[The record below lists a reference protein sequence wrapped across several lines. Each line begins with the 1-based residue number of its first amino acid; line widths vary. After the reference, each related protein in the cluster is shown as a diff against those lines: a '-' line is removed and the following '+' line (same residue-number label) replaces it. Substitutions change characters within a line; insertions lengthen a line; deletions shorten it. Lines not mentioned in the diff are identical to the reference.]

1 MQITITFD
9 SWEELEAF
17 RYSITEK
24 PKNFHVGDTIEVAT
38 PEPTIP
44 KDTVVVNIPNKDT
57 VVVNAKDLAVT
68 MNADTAEAIAAPTE
82 PDYELL
88 RLDVRKVLADLN
100 KAQSGKPAQ
109 KLIKEMGF
117 NGLSDVPGERL
128 QELMDKAKEMM

>member
-17 RYSITEK
+17 RYPITEK
-24 PKNFHVGDTIEVAT
+24 PKGFHVGDTIEVAT

-44 KDTVVVNIPNKDT
+44 KDTVI
-57 VVVNAKDLAVT
+57 VNAKDLAVT
-68 MNADTAEAIAAPTE
+68 MNADTAEAIAAPAE

-128 QELMDKAKEMM
+128 QELMDKAKGMM

>member
-1 MQITITFD
+1 MQITITFN
-9 SWEELEAF
+9 SWEELEVF
-17 RYSITEK
+17 RY
-24 PKNFHVGDTIEVAT
+24 PKNFHVGDTFEVAT

-44 KDTVVVNIPNKDT
+44 KDT

-68 MNADTAEAIAAPTE
+68 MNADTAEAIAAPAE

>member
-1 MQITITFD
+1 MQITVTFD

-17 RYSITEK
+17 RNPIIKKHPDDTFVLEKGAGPAVPTSITMTAEETAD
-24 PKNFHVGDTIEVAT
+24 P
-38 PEPTIP
+38 
-44 KDTVVVNIPNKDT
+44 
-57 VVVNAKDLAVT
+57 KDLAVT
-68 MNADTAEAIAAPTE
+68 MNADTAEAIAAPAE